1 MFSNSFKTFALVAVL
16 GFAPM
21 THVAADEETPLTEQ
35 MEAVSKSLKLLRRAE
50 TNADKVVLVHKAQ
63 AATLKGLEFLPAS
76 FKNIKDKDALAKAT
90 ADYKR
95 LTGLAYVGLC
105 ELEMAFLAG
114 DEDKADDAI
123 DKLKDLKKEGH
134 KAYKSED

>member
-1 MFSNSFKTFALVAVL
+1 MTSNSFKTFALAAVL
-16 GFAPM
+16 GFSPM
-21 THVAADEETPLTEQ
+21 THVAADDTPLAEQ
-35 MEAVSKSLKLLRRAE
+35 MEEVSKSLKLLRRAE
-50 TNADKVVLVHKAQ
+50 TNADKVVLVQKAQ
-63 AATLKGLEFLPAS
+63 VATLKGLEFLPAS
-76 FKNIKDKDALAKAT
+76 FKNIKDKDVLAKAT

>member
-1 MFSNSFKTFALVAVL
+1 MISNSFKTLALAVVL

-21 THVAADEETPLTEQ
+21 SHVAADDTPLAEQ
-35 MEAVSKSLKLLRRAE
+35 MEVVSKSLKLLRRAE
-50 TNADKVVLVHKAQ
+50 TNADKVVLVQKAQ
-63 AATLKGLEFLPAS
+63 VATLKGLEFVPDS